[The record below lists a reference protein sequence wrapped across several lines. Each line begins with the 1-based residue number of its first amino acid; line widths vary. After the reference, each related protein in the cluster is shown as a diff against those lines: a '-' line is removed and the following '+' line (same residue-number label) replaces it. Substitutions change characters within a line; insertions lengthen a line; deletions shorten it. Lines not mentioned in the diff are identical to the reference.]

1 MYTYQMMNNQPSEAI
16 EKLLSN
22 KDTTIEDLLR
32 EEELIQQLK
41 NKNEKL
47 IEYFDKEKIKKLLD
61 YIIKEPEIKEENLD
75 IQENKDK
82 GLKFPFICSQIF
94 DLRIDEL
101 FQYFFM
107 TNEEIEKKENEKNN
121 KKKEQNIEP
130 KDKEKGPEDNIK
142 KEKEIKIPE
151 DNIKKGVDD
160 KIPEN
165 NIKIEDKIPED
176 NKVKDI
182 IDTKINENKN
192 EKNQKS
198 NEVNE
203 ESSKNKADQKKN
215 EVDNKGNDNKEE
227 NEQQKNKSN
236 DYKLE
241 LLDYLFS
248 FLPNE
253 INENNKLNY
262 VLCGYFNSLIIN
274 LLNVNP
280 TVFLNYVYNIR
291 KDVFDLLIKNS
302 YRKSISETLSKILDF
317 ENYSPNNPNEKNMSE
332 IRLQILEKIFKLI
345 DIKKDNEEINSI
357 YFFITG
363 LFDSTSISEL
373 KKCFENMIDNETI
386 INCLFKPFD
395 GLDLNNNSANIE
407 KKRQN
412 FMVIIDIIIFLLTN
426 IKTLKCEIPTYNEES
441 KKIKHTKLSKKIL
454 DILLK
459 LININFKNKNKCNN
473 KILQSFDDIKI
484 IPFGEYKIKIVELIW
499 HLIPYF
505 NKSSK
510 DFDEIL
516 IKSGFFKV
524 AFEYIE
530 KFEWNNIYQ
539 ESFLSLLKTLFDQSA
554 HHDLLADHLFKKI
567 KIINI
572 IKSLTDTG
580 NKVKFKKNYNPISHG
595 YISFFANLCY
605 KINTVIGGTPLKVNK
620 NPSTEGSFEFIYNP
634 EERDIW
640 NEEAGA
646 YKNKEE
652 EEEKGIPIKSMEKYM
667 TTEWKDLFDKNIK
680 EIIIQYC
687 DREWPKVEKT
697 TDAFDFLFQ
706 DGDDSKQNETEN
718 KNTNEENEKNK
729 EDGLNSINNNGQEIN
744 NANINSDEKKEI
756 NEEIKGDIK
765 EENKEEVKRENK
777 EEIKEGNKMEVKEE
791 IKEEVKGE
799 NKNELK
805 EENKNEIKEG
815 NKVEVKEEIKKEEKG
830 EIENKIKEENKEEEK
845 GVNKEGAIEK
855 NKQEVKEKNKNEEK
869 EENKKDVT
877 KKESKKEVKGE
888 NKIELKG
895 DNKKEV
901 KKDNKNEV
909 KGEVKKDLKKEDNK
923 KEVKGENKKQLKK
936 DNNKKEMK
944 VEVKKEV
951 KKDLKKEDN
960 KKEMKGVNKKD
971 NKNGVK
977 KK

>member
-47 IEYFDKEKIKKLLD
+47 IQYFDKEKIKKLLD

-165 NIKIEDKIPED
+165 NIKKEDKIPED
-176 NKVKDI
+176 NKVKDN

-192 EKNQKS
+192 GQEQKS

-203 ESSKNKADQKKN
+203 ESSNNKADQKKN
-215 EVDNKGNDNKEE
+215 EVDNKGKENKEE

-459 LININFKNKNKCNN
+459 LINNNFKNKNKCNN

-605 KINTVIGGTPLKVNK
+605 KINTVIGGIPLKVNK

-718 KNTNEENEKNK
+718 KNTNKENEINK
-729 EDGLNSINNNGQEIN
+729 EDGLNSTNNNGQEVIN

-765 EENKEEVKRENK
+765 GENKEEMKGENK
-777 EEIKEGNKMEVKEE
+777 EGI
-791 IKEEVKGE
+791 KGE
-799 NKNELK
+799 NKNENK
-805 EENKNEIKEG
+805 EEI
-815 NKVEVKEEIKKEEKG
+815 KVEVKEEIKNEEKG
-830 EIENKIKEENKEEEK
+830 EIQKRIKEENKEEEK
-845 GVNKEGAIEK
+845 EAKKEEAKEK
-855 NKQEVKEKNKNEEK
+855 NKEEVKEKNKNEVK
-869 EENKKDVT
+869 EENKKEVP
-877 KKESKKEVKGE
+877 KEESKKEVKGE
-888 NKIELKG
+888 NKKEMKVENTKIVKNEI
-895 DNKKEV
+895 KKEV
-901 KKDNKNEV
+901 KKEI
-909 KGEVKKDLKKEDNK
+909 
-923 KEVKGENKKQLKK
+923 
-936 DNNKKEMK
+936 
-944 VEVKKEV
+944 
-951 KKDLKKEDN
+951 KKEDN
-960 KKEMKGVNKKD
+960 KKEMKGEVKKEVKGQNKKEVKGENKNQMKKD
-971 NKNGVK
+971 NKKEVKKTNKNEVK

>member
-1 MYTYQMMNNQPSEAI
+1 M
-16 EKLLSN
+16 
-22 KDTTIEDLLR
+22 
-32 EEELIQQLK
+32 
-41 NKNEKL
+41 
-47 IEYFDKEKIKKLLD
+47 
-61 YIIKEPEIKEENLD
+61 
-75 IQENKDK
+75 
-82 GLKFPFICSQIF
+82 
-94 DLRIDEL
+94 
-101 FQYFFM
+101 
-107 TNEEIEKKENEKNN
+107 
-121 KKKEQNIEP
+121 
-130 KDKEKGPEDNIK
+130 
-142 KEKEIKIPE
+142 
-151 DNIKKGVDD
+151 
-160 KIPEN
+160 
-165 NIKIEDKIPED
+165 
-176 NKVKDI
+176 
-182 IDTKINENKN
+182 
-192 EKNQKS
+192 
-198 NEVNE
+198 
-203 ESSKNKADQKKN
+203 
-215 EVDNKGNDNKEE
+215 
-227 NEQQKNKSN
+227 
-236 DYKLE
+236 
-241 LLDYLFS
+241 
-248 FLPNE
+248 PNE

-395 GLDLNNNSANIE
+395 GLDLNSNSANIE

-441 KKIKHTKLSKKIL
+441 KKIKNTKLSKKIL

-459 LININFKNKNKCNN
+459 LINNNFKNKNKCNN

-580 NKVKFKKNYNPISHG
+580 NKVKFKKNYSPISHG

-718 KNTNEENEKNK
+718 KNTNEENEKSK
-729 EDGLNSINNNGQEIN
+729 EDGLNSTNNNGQEVIN

-765 EENKEEVKRENK
+765 GENQEEMKGENKEG
-777 EEIKEGNKMEVKEE
+777 I
-791 IKEEVKGE
+791 KGE
-799 NKNELK
+799 NKNENK
-805 EENKNEIKEG
+805 EEI
-815 NKVEVKEEIKKEEKG
+815 KVEVKEEIKNEEKG
-830 EIENKIKEENKEEEK
+830 EILKEIKEENKEEEK
-845 GVNKEGAIEK
+845 GVKKEEAKEK
-855 NKQEVKEKNKNEEK
+855 NKEEVKEKNKNEVK
-869 EENKKDVT
+869 EENKKEVP
-877 KKESKKEVKGE
+877 KEESKKEVKGE
-888 NKIELKG
+888 NKKEMKVENTKIVKNEI
-895 DNKKEV
+895 KKEV
-901 KKDNKNEV
+901 KKEI
-909 KGEVKKDLKKEDNK
+909 
-923 KEVKGENKKQLKK
+923 
-936 DNNKKEMK
+936 
-944 VEVKKEV
+944 
-951 KKDLKKEDN
+951 KKEDN
-960 KKEMKGVNKKD
+960 KKEMKGEVKKEVKGQNKKEVKGENKNQMKKD
-971 NKNGVK
+971 NKKKKKKTNKNEVK

>member
-1 MYTYQMMNNQPSEAI
+1 M
-16 EKLLSN
+16 
-22 KDTTIEDLLR
+22 
-32 EEELIQQLK
+32 
-41 NKNEKL
+41 
-47 IEYFDKEKIKKLLD
+47 
-61 YIIKEPEIKEENLD
+61 
-75 IQENKDK
+75 
-82 GLKFPFICSQIF
+82 
-94 DLRIDEL
+94 
-101 FQYFFM
+101 
-107 TNEEIEKKENEKNN
+107 
-121 KKKEQNIEP
+121 
-130 KDKEKGPEDNIK
+130 
-142 KEKEIKIPE
+142 
-151 DNIKKGVDD
+151 
-160 KIPEN
+160 
-165 NIKIEDKIPED
+165 
-176 NKVKDI
+176 
-182 IDTKINENKN
+182 
-192 EKNQKS
+192 
-198 NEVNE
+198 
-203 ESSKNKADQKKN
+203 
-215 EVDNKGNDNKEE
+215 
-227 NEQQKNKSN
+227 
-236 DYKLE
+236 
-241 LLDYLFS
+241 
-248 FLPNE
+248 PNE

-459 LININFKNKNKCNN
+459 LINNNFKNKNKCNN

-718 KNTNEENEKNK
+718 KNTNEENEKSK
-729 EDGLNSINNNGQEIN
+729 EDGLNSTNNNGQEVIN
-744 NANINSDEKKEI
+744 NANINSDEKKGI

-765 EENKEEVKRENK
+765 GENKEEMKGENK
-777 EEIKEGNKMEVKEE
+777 EGI
-791 IKEEVKGE
+791 KGE
-799 NKNELK
+799 NKNENK
-805 EENKNEIKEG
+805 EEI
-815 NKVEVKEEIKKEEKG
+815 KVEVKEEIKNEEKG
-830 EIENKIKEENKEEEK
+830 EIQNKIKEENKEEEK
-845 GVNKEGAIEK
+845 EAKKEEAKEK
-855 NKQEVKEKNKNEEK
+855 NKEEEEVKEKNKNEVK
-869 EENKKDVT
+869 EENKKEVT
-877 KKESKKEVKGE
+877 KEESKKEVKGE
-888 NKIELKG
+888 NKKEMKVENTKIVKNEI
-895 DNKKEV
+895 KKEV
-901 KKDNKNEV
+901 KKEI
-909 KGEVKKDLKKEDNK
+909 
-923 KEVKGENKKQLKK
+923 
-936 DNNKKEMK
+936 
-944 VEVKKEV
+944 
-951 KKDLKKEDN
+951 KKEDN
-960 KKEMKGVNKKD
+960 KKEMKGEVKKEVKKEVKGQNKKEVKGENKNQMKKD
-971 NKNGVK
+971 NKKEVKKNNKNEVK

>member
-1 MYTYQMMNNQPSEAI
+1 M
-16 EKLLSN
+16 
-22 KDTTIEDLLR
+22 
-32 EEELIQQLK
+32 
-41 NKNEKL
+41 
-47 IEYFDKEKIKKLLD
+47 
-61 YIIKEPEIKEENLD
+61 
-75 IQENKDK
+75 
-82 GLKFPFICSQIF
+82 
-94 DLRIDEL
+94 
-101 FQYFFM
+101 
-107 TNEEIEKKENEKNN
+107 
-121 KKKEQNIEP
+121 
-130 KDKEKGPEDNIK
+130 
-142 KEKEIKIPE
+142 
-151 DNIKKGVDD
+151 
-160 KIPEN
+160 
-165 NIKIEDKIPED
+165 
-176 NKVKDI
+176 
-182 IDTKINENKN
+182 
-192 EKNQKS
+192 
-198 NEVNE
+198 
-203 ESSKNKADQKKN
+203 
-215 EVDNKGNDNKEE
+215 
-227 NEQQKNKSN
+227 
-236 DYKLE
+236 
-241 LLDYLFS
+241 
-248 FLPNE
+248 PNE

-473 KILQSFDDIKI
+473 KILQSFDEIKI

-580 NKVKFKKNYNPISHG
+580 NKVKFKKNYSPISHG

-718 KNTNEENEKNK
+718 KNTNEENEKSK
-729 EDGLNSINNNGQEIN
+729 EDGLNSTNNNGQEVIN

-765 EENKEEVKRENK
+765 GENKEEMKGENK
-777 EEIKEGNKMEVKEE
+777 EGI
-791 IKEEVKGE
+791 KGE
-799 NKNELK
+799 NKNENK
-805 EENKNEIKEG
+805 EEI
-815 NKVEVKEEIKKEEKG
+815 KVEVKEEIKNEEKG
-830 EIENKIKEENKEEEK
+830 EIQKRIKEENKEEEK
-845 GVNKEGAIEK
+845 EAKKEEAKEK
-855 NKQEVKEKNKNEEK
+855 NKEEVKEKNKNEVK
-869 EENKKDVT
+869 EENKKEVT
-877 KKESKKEVKGE
+877 KEESKKEVKGE
-888 NKIELKG
+888 NKKEMKVENTKIVKNEI
-895 DNKKEV
+895 KKEV
-901 KKDNKNEV
+901 KKEI
-909 KGEVKKDLKKEDNK
+909 
-923 KEVKGENKKQLKK
+923 
-936 DNNKKEMK
+936 
-944 VEVKKEV
+944 
-951 KKDLKKEDN
+951 KKEDN
-960 KKEMKGVNKKD
+960 KKEMKGEVKKEVKGQIKKEVKGENKNQMKKD
-971 NKNGVK
+971 NKKEVKKTNKNEVK

>member
-1 MYTYQMMNNQPSEAI
+1 MNTFLMMNNQPSESI
-16 EKLLSN
+16 EKLLSDKN
-22 KDTTIEDLLR
+22 TTIEDLLR
-32 EEELIQQLK
+32 EEELIQQLRNK
-41 NKNEKL
+41 NKKL

-61 YIIKEPEIKEENLD
+61 YIIKEPEIKEKDLE
-75 IQENKDK
+75 IKENKDK

-107 TNEEIEKKENEKNN
+107 TNEEIEKKANENNN
-121 KKKEQNIEP
+121 KEKEQNNEP
-130 KDKEKGPEDNIK
+130 KDREKEPEDNIK
-142 KEKEIKIPE
+142 KEIKDKIPQ
-151 DNIKKGVDD
+151 DNIKKNVDD

-176 NKVKDI
+176 NKPKDNNDI
-182 IDTKINENKN
+182 KINDNKN
-192 EKNQKS
+192 EQEQKS
-198 NEVNE
+198 NEVNDG
-203 ESSKNKADQKKN
+203 SSNNKSDIKKS
-215 EVDNKGNDNKEE
+215 EADNKGIDNKEE
-227 NEQQKNKSN
+227 KEQQKSKSN
-236 DYKLE
+236 DYKIE

-253 INENNKLNY
+253 INEKNKLNY

-332 IRLQILEKIFKLI
+332 IRLQILEKIFMQI

-357 YFFITG
+357 YYFITG
-363 LFDSTSISEL
+363 LFDSANISEL
-373 KKCFENMIDNETI
+373 KKCFEDMIENEKI

-395 GLDLNNNSANIE
+395 GLDLNSNSANIDN
-407 KKRQN
+407 KRQN
-412 FMVIIDIIIFLLTN
+412 FMAIVDIIIFLLTN
-426 IKTLKCEIPTYNEES
+426 IKTLKCEIPMYNEES

-459 LININFKNKNKCNN
+459 LINNNFKNKNKSN
-473 KILQSFDDIKI
+473 KKISQSFDDTKL

-510 DFDEIL
+510 DLDDIL
-516 IKSGFFKV
+516 IRSGFFKA

-554 HHDLLADHLFKKI
+554 HHELLADHLFKKL

-572 IKSLTDTG
+572 IKSNTNIE
-580 NKVKFKKNYNPISHG
+580 NKFKFKKKNSNPISHG

-640 NEEAGA
+640 NEDAGA

-652 EEEKGIPIKSMEKYM
+652 EEERGIPIKSMEKYL
-667 TTEWKDLFDKNIK
+667 TTEWKDLFEKNIK
-680 EIIIQYC
+680 DIIVQYC

-706 DGDDSKQNETEN
+706 DGDDSNQNEAEN
-718 KNTNEENEKNK
+718 KNINEENEKNK
-729 EDGLNSINNNGQEIN
+729 EDGGNSINNNEQEVIN
-744 NANINSDEKKEI
+744 NVNINSDEKKEG
-756 NEEIKGDIK
+756 NEEIKDAIK
-765 EENKEEVKRENK
+765 EENKEEVKGENKEDMPGENKVELK
-777 EEIKEGNKMEVKEE
+777 EEIKVD
-791 IKEEVKGE
+791 VKGE
-799 NKNELK
+799 NKEKLK

-815 NKVEVKEEIKKEEKG
+815 DKEKVKEDIKNEEKG
-830 EIENKIKEENKEEEK
+830 EIEKEIKEENKEEVIVK
-845 GVNKEGAIEK
+845 NKEEM
-855 NKQEVKEKNKNEEK
+855 KEKNKNEIK
-869 EENKKDVT
+869 EENKKELT
-877 KKESKKEVKGE
+877 KEESKKE
-888 NKIELKG
+888 
-895 DNKKEV
+895 
-901 KKDNKNEV
+901 
-909 KGEVKKDLKKEDNK
+909 
-923 KEVKGENKKQLKK
+923 
-936 DNNKKEMK
+936 NKKEMK
-944 VEVKKEV
+944 EEIKKEVKKEV
-951 KKDLKKEDN
+951 KKDLKKVDYKKELKVDNKKEGKKEN
-960 KKEMKGVNKKD
+960 KKEMKEDIKKEVKKEVKKDLKKVDNKKEVKKD
-971 NKNGVK
+971 NKKEVKNGVK